1 MMLKIKQDII
11 DGITAHGRTEAP
23 FEACGYL
30 AEKDGVV
37 CKHFELTNLD
47 KSPVHFSMDPAE
59 QFTAVKECR
68 DLGLK
73 FRAVYH
79 SHPET
84 PARPSPEDI
93 KLAYDP
99 SLSYVIVSLA
109 GPEPSTKS
117 FIIKN
122 GAVEP
127 EPLEIIKEEKGTEQK
142 METQSKADLFQDL
155 RGVGCP
161 MNLVKTKVAF
171 SKMQSG
177 QILGLI
183 LDNGPPINN
192 VPRSVI
198 REGHKILSQEQL
210 DDGTWSVLIRKA

>member
-1 MMLKIKQDII
+1 MMLKIKQDVI
-11 DGITAHGRTEAP
+11 DRIVAQGLTEAP
-23 FEACGYL
+23 LEACGYL

-59 QFTAVKECR
+59 QFAAVNECR
-68 DLGLK
+68 NQGLK
-73 FRAVYH
+73 LRAVYH

-84 PARPSPEDI
+84 PARPSNEDI

-109 GPEPSTKS
+109 GSEPSIKS
-117 FIIKN
+117 FIIQK
-122 GAVEP
+122 GSVES
-127 EPLEIIKEEKGTEQK
+127 EELEIAKQEKQGKK
-142 METQSKADLFQDL
+142 METQIKADVFQNL

-177 QILGLI
+177 QILGLV

-192 VPRSVI
+192 VPGSVI
-198 REGHKILSQEQL
+198 REGHEILLKEQL
-210 DDGTWSVLIRKA
+210 ADGAWSVLIRKA